1 MRIRK
6 IVAFDFDDTLAV
18 TESQIAIQ
26 RLDASGGI
34 DPTFEDWLL
43 DRNIQ
48 ISETTGGS
56 ENTFYWLDSAN
67 FALYEEF
74 AQEQEFN
81 DIIDYVGTSS
91 FNVDTVEMIQPMV
104 TKLIEAEADP
114 NTLALIITARSGR
127 ISLDS
132 PAKGGTVKPQNRH
145 QILQVLKDN
154 GVSLSANQ
162 LYTVGDVDAPSPA
175 AKAAVLSRYLEK
187 YKPDELIFYDDN
199 ENNVRAVAELCK
211 RFAPSVRITA
221 YRVADGAI
229 SSPSGCNEV
238 VKLRRKKIFSRTG
251 RYY

>member
-1 MRIRK
+1 MRIKK

-26 RLDASGGI
+26 RLDASGEI
-34 DPTFEDWLL
+34 DLSFEDWLL

-48 ISETTGGS
+48 ISDVTGGL

-74 AQEQEFN
+74 VQGQKFD

-91 FNVDTVEMIQPMV
+91 FNTDTVEIIQPMV
-104 TKLIEAEADP
+104 AKLVEAESDP
-114 NTLALIITARSGR
+114 DVLALIITARSGR
-127 ISLDS
+127 VSLDS
-132 PAKGGTVKPQNRH
+132 PAKGGTVKPQNRR

-154 GVSLSANQ
+154 GVSLSMNQ

-175 AKAAVLSRYLEK
+175 AKAAVLTQYLEK

-221 YRVADGAI
+221 YRVANGAI

-238 VKLRRKKIFSRTG
+238 VKLRREKIFSRTG